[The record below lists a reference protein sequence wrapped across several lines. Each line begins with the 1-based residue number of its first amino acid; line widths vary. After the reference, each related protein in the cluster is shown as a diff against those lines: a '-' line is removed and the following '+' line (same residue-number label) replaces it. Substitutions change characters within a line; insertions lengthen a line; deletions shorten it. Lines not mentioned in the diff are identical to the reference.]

1 MKLADGCQIPRP
13 VCVTEETACWVGRP
27 GPGGGKKIRAQK
39 ISLICSSSLMTSL
52 ARALGGRAGSY
63 SSVAHLKT

>member
-13 VCVTEETACWVGRP
+13 VCVTEETACWVGETRAW
-27 GPGGGKKIRAQK
+27 GRKKVRAQK

-52 ARALGGRAGSY
+52 ARALGGQSGI
-63 SSVAHLKT
+63 L

>member
-27 GPGGGKKIRAQK
+27 GPGGRKKGQSSK
-39 ISLICSSSLMTSL
+39 NLINML
-52 ARALGGRAGSY
+52 
-63 SSVAHLKT
+63 